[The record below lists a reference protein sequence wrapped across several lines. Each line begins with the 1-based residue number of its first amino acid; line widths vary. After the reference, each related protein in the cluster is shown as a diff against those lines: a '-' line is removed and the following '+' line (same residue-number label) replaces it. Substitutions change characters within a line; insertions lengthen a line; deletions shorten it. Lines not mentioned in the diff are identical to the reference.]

1 MRFSAFGGTRRR
13 NLFSVSRFI
22 KNVFFLEK
30 QFAFA
35 NDGNY
40 LKPETEFKQEREWK

>member
-13 NLFSVSRFI
+13 NLVSVSRFI
-22 KNVFFLEK
+22 KKRIFLK
-30 QFAFA
+30 KSFAFA

-40 LKPETEFKQEREWK
+40 LKTETEFKQERK